1 MKSEKSPI
9 NEDRHDLAV
18 QIGSRIRELR
28 KQQGLS
34 LEGLALKCG
43 MNTAFLGHIERG
55 MRCPTVY
62 SIDRICR
69 GLGISLAEMFTLSDS
84 EDNVNSA
91 CFQHIA
97 DKMKDLTPEQAGKIV
112 TIVDNALDLIHCEGR

>member
-1 MKSEKSPI
+1 M

-34 LEGLALKCG
+34 LEELALKCG

-69 GLGISLAEMFTLSDS
+69 GLGISLAEMFILPDS
-84 EDNVNSA
+84 EESANSA
-91 CFQHIA
+91 YSQHIA
-97 DKMKDLTPEQAGKIV
+97 DKMKELTPEQAGKIAA
-112 TIVDNALDLIHCEGR
+112 IVDNALELIHCKGR

>member
-1 MKSEKSPI
+1 MKSEKSPMS
-9 NEDRHDLAV
+9 EDRHDLAV

-55 MRCPTVY
+55 MRCPTIY
-62 SIDRICR
+62 SIERICR
-69 GLGISLAEMFTLSDS
+69 GLGISLAEIFATQDS
-84 EDNVNSA
+84 ADSIISA
-91 CFQHIA
+91 YSQHIA
-97 DKMKDLTPEQAGKIV
+97 DKMRDLTPEQAEKIAA
-112 TIVDNALDLIHCEGR
+112 IVDNALALIHCEGR

>member
-1 MKSEKSPI
+1 MKSEKSPM

-34 LEGLALKCG
+34 LEELALKCG

-69 GLGISLAEMFTLSDS
+69 GLGISLAEMFILPDS
-84 EDNVNSA
+84 EESANSA
-91 CFQHIA
+91 YSQHIA
-97 DKMKDLTPEQAGKIV
+97 DKMKELTPEQAGKIAA
-112 TIVDNALDLIHCEGR
+112 IVDNALELIHCKGR